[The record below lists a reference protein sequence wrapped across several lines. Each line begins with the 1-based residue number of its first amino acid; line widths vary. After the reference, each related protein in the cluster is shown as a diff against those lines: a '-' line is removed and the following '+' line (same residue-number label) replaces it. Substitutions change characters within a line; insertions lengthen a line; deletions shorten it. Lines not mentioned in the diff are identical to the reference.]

1 MKAFMK
7 RKYGMFLSLFIALL
21 ISAGAVSCSN
31 DINNPKNDETQ
42 KTEVSKGT
50 ISFKFS
56 LPQGGGVVY
65 NPAPLKSIHDQP
77 EWNLS
82 SLYMYVF
89 DANTGNIVGAPKDI
103 VASLHEVSGEEATWN
118 YVHEYNPA
126 TDTGVYRFAFV
137 ANENPGAVQSETELL
152 AKLASKQ
159 LQATG
164 STSKNLLDN
173 EKDIPMTGY
182 AFQGSPQM
190 TDIALSS
197 AVANAKVEL
206 TRIVARI
213 DIKNIAKNFVITELS
228 LQKTNDRSNL
238 FVKKDAQGS
247 PSYEAPST
255 AERVAIRGFADV
267 PATGIEK
274 DNELKKAFYLYEG
287 PQPQDLSDYTAIE
300 VKGTLSGKP
309 IRFTVPFSRN
319 EGAKAIP
326 VTVKRNHIYRIVLG
340 SVVETV
346 EGAKV
351 KFTIEDTPWNAIVLN
366 DSYDAITIDTNFG
379 NSYNVRWSPSHRVLI
394 TGTEYFSSEV
404 HRITVRSNYKAHTT
418 FNHEVTFPEGD
429 PEWCDIT
436 YADFKSKTGGTFT
449 IKKKN
454 NLTVA
459 DIFAGGKKKVRV
471 MITLWSD
478 ADPDYKITITNELRN
493 INIPKDPNIIID
505 NPDEWPN

>member
-1 MKAFMK
+1 MQ
-7 RKYGMFLSLFIALL
+7 
-21 ISAGAVSCSN
+21 
-31 DINNPKNDETQ
+31 D
-42 KTEVSKGT
+42 
-50 ISFKFS
+50 
-56 LPQGGGVVY
+56 
-65 NPAPLKSIHDQP
+65 
-77 EWNLS
+77 
-82 SLYMYVF
+82 
-89 DANTGNIVGAPKDI
+89 
-103 VASLHEVSGEEATWN
+103 
-118 YVHEYNPA
+118 
-126 TDTGVYRFAFV
+126 
-137 ANENPGAVQSETELL
+137 ETELL

-164 STSKNLLDN
+164 STSKNLLKDD
-173 EKDIPMTGY
+173 KDIPMTGY
-182 AFQGSPQM
+182 AFQGRPQM

-228 LQKTNDRSNL
+228 LQKTNDQSNL
-238 FVKKDAQGS
+238 FVKKDAQGK
-247 PSYEAPST
+247 PSFEAPST
-255 AERVAIRGFADV
+255 AKRVTIGGFTAV
-267 PATGIEK
+267 PTTGIEK
-274 DNELKKAFYLYEG
+274 DKELKKAFYLYEG

-319 EGAKAIP
+319 VGAKTLP

-340 SVVETV
+340 SVIETV

-366 DSYDAITIDTNFG
+366 DSYDAITIDTEFG
-379 NSYNVRWSPSHRVLI
+379 ESYNVRWSPSHRVLI
-394 TGTEYFSSEV
+394 TGTEYPSEA
-404 HRITVRSNYKAHTT
+404 HKIKVRSNYKAHTT
-418 FNHEVTFPEGD
+418 FEHQITFPEGD
-429 PEWCDIT
+429 PEWCDVT
-436 YADFKSKTGGTFT
+436 YTDFKSKTGGTFR
-449 IKKKN
+449 IKKKE
-454 NLTVA
+454 NLSVA
-459 DIFAGGKKKVRV
+459 SIFAGGRKKVRV

>member
-42 KTEVSKGT
+42 KTEVSKGA

-65 NPAPLKSIHDQP
+65 KPATLKSIHDQP

-82 SLYMYVF
+82 SLYMYIF
-89 DANTGNIVGAPKDI
+89 DANTGKIVGAPKDI

-126 TDTGVYRFAFV
+126 TDTGVYRFAFI
-137 ANENPGAVQSETELL
+137 ANENPGAVQDETELL
-152 AKLASKQ
+152 AKLASNQ

-164 STSKNLLDN
+164 STSKNLLKDD
-173 EKDIPMTGY
+173 KDIPMTGY
-182 AFQGSPQM
+182 AFQGRPQM

-228 LQKTNDRSNL
+228 LQKTNDQSNL
-238 FVKKDAQGS
+238 FVKKDAQGK
-247 PSYEAPST
+247 PSFEAPST
-255 AERVAIRGFADV
+255 AKRVTIGGFTAV
-267 PATGIEK
+267 PTTGIEK
-274 DNELKKAFYLYEG
+274 DKELKKAFYLYEG

-319 EGAKAIP
+319 VGVKTLP

-340 SVVETV
+340 SVIETV

-366 DSYDAITIDTNFG
+366 DSYDAITIDTEFG
-379 NSYNVRWSPSHRVLI
+379 ESYNVRWSPSHRVLI
-394 TGTEYFSSEV
+394 TGTEYPSEA
-404 HRITVRSNYKAHTT
+404 HKIKVRSNYKAHTT
-418 FNHEVTFPEGD
+418 FEHQITFPEGD
-429 PEWCDIT
+429 PEWCDVT
-436 YADFKSKTGGTFT
+436 YTDFKSKTGGTFR
-449 IKKKN
+449 IKKKE
-454 NLTVA
+454 NLSVA
-459 DIFAGGKKKVRV
+459 SIFAGGRKKVRV